1 MNKSQTLFRRSISF
15 FIRKSAVSLALL
27 SLAVATGCN
36 PSAPAS
42 GQAFIVVKSGDVQPL
57 ADMTVAFLPESF
69 RSDFLSLQTKF
80 KKDTASS
87 LSALLAENAPVKK
100 TLAEKDANIGN
111 LESKILA
118 AGKSDPQQQEDI
130 AKKVEAQIVS
140 EGKSFAAQLTKANQ
154 TLEKSKAELGDL
166 KSSAQSLFD
175 KKLKDQGKELD
186 TEKNYFSKFE
196 ELIREFDSAV
206 AESNRRF
213 ENQQEVNG
221 KATRRI
227 AEIPSLVAKTLNS
240 AIRDQRL
247 QTPLLNEGS
256 YEIRI
261 DYEKNN
267 PARNAARYLQP
278 NEKLGEY
285 GYYDYIAIPSEL
297 DSELDSARTLPNAR
311 VLVKEYLSLK
321 EQLKTGEQNLR
332 EMLVQREKAATP
344 WINLN
349 TDKLAQL
356 RRDSSLPSFAAPERD
371 RDTFNSILSPNWPP
385 HPYKS
390 AKDARDRIQA
400 RIKNREEALG
410 KQTLSN
416 FAAELTRQAEANIKT
431 VQTEID
437 TLEGKIAALGA
448 SKAERIQTENASV
461 AAIKQKTI
469 STLNGELEKAKADRA
484 KFVAEI
490 DAESQR
496 NLRSNYL
503 ISARLLIK
511 ASVQSSV
518 QTDRIGDFQIPRSAE
533 FVWASK
539 SRDNGEQFYWLRRVK
554 EDAKNSMLLSNS
566 TISGTADLEWLV
578 DFTL

>member
-1 MNKSQTLFRRSISF
+1 MNQLQTLFLRSINHCFS
-15 FIRKSAVSLALL
+15 RKLSVSLSLL
-27 SLAVATGCN
+27 SLAVATGCK
-36 PSAPAS
+36 PSKPAS
-42 GQAFIVVKSGDVQPL
+42 GQAFIVLKSGDVQPL

-69 RSDFLSLQTKF
+69 QSDFLSLQTKF
-80 KKDTASS
+80 RKETASS

-100 TLAEKDANIGN
+100 SLDAKDANIGN

-118 AGKSDPQQQEDI
+118 AGKPDPKQEEDI
-130 AKKVEAQIVS
+130 AKKVEAQIVTD
-140 EGKSFAAQLTKANQ
+140 EKRFAAQLTKANQ
-154 TLEKSKAELGDL
+154 TLEKSKAELDNL
-166 KSSAQSLFD
+166 KSAAQSLFD
-175 KKLKDQGKELD
+175 KRLKDQGKELD
-186 TEKNYFSKFE
+186 TEKNYLSKFE

-206 AESNRRF
+206 AEASRRS
-213 ENQQEVNG
+213 EKQEEFNE

-247 QTPLLNEGS
+247 QTPLLDEGS
-256 YEIRI
+256 YKIRI
-261 DYEKNN
+261 DYEKID

-278 NEKLGEY
+278 NKKLGEY
-285 GYYDYIAIPSEL
+285 GYYDYLAIP
-297 DSELDSARTLPNAR
+297 SELDSARTLPNAR
-311 VLVKEYLSLK
+311 VLVKEYLSLE
-321 EQLKTGEQNLR
+321 EQLSTGKENLR
-332 EMLVQREKAATP
+332 EMLEQREKAATP

-349 TDKLAQL
+349 TDKVYQL
-356 RRDSSLPSFAAPERD
+356 RRDSSLPSFAAPERV
-371 RDTFNSILSPNWPP
+371 RSIFGSDLSAKWPP

-390 AKDARDRIQA
+390 AKDARDRIQV
-400 RIKNREEALG
+400 RIKNQEDAQA

-416 FAAELTRQAEANIKT
+416 FAAELTRQAEANIGA
-431 VQTEID
+431 VQTEIR
-437 TLEGKIAALGA
+437 TLTGNIAAVGA
-448 SKAERIQTENASV
+448 SKAGRIQTENAAV
-461 AAIKQKTI
+461 TAITQKTI
-469 STLNGELEKAKADRA
+469 SKLEGELEIAKADRA

-503 ISARLLIK
+503 LSARLLIK
-511 ASVQSSV
+511 SSVQSSV